1 MCRCVGLSVYERVS
15 AIMCTLTNN
24 DHQEGLPGK
33 NGFVDERQSARRA
46 NAEHMIS
53 QMLKR

>member
-46 NAEHMIS
+46 SAEHMIS
-53 QMLKR
+53 QVLKR